1 MAKEDQNMTHT
12 GEDREG
18 NARLMTGRSVA
29 LANAA
34 LVHHC
39 GTKHVN
45 AHASTVQLPPAAVAL
60 PGGDAEATTFAA
72 FVGGNV
78 ASTRTRAVQYIAV
91 TVAVLG
97 KDAFSAALAAL
108 V

>member
-1 MAKEDQNMTHT
+1 M
-12 GEDREG
+12 
-18 NARLMTGRSVA
+18 
-29 LANAA
+29 
-34 LVHHC
+34 
-39 GTKHVN
+39 N

>member
-1 MAKEDQNMTHT
+1 MILEFDFQFPNFGHH
-12 GEDREG
+12 RESR
-18 NARLMTGRSVA
+18 NRNQTA
-29 LANAA
+29 ANAA